1 MKKNVY
7 QIINTIVFLLF
18 SGLTLTS
25 CKESDEPAVS
35 INIPAADEECCN
47 AEETF
52 LAYTFLNNG
61 YLKEITSLRDTIDG
75 KYALGVYSKGGN
87 LHAGYNDIYFA
98 LTKIANQGFVR
109 DFSITE
115 ISPVMTMTAMGMKH
129 ATPTVTESVLYD
141 ATFPAVQH
149 AWISFVMSSS
159 DKGFWELSYKVTT
172 QNHSVTHNGS
182 VINVNPNAAG
192 QEWLKSFKYQDVTYY
207 LSLVNPGE
215 FQTGI
220 NTIYA
225 YVSEQNADKAKP
237 WEVSA
242 QEFTIEIIPTMP
254 DMGNHS
260 SPDNVALKKQESG
273 IYEGKLN
280 LTMTGLWDIHLV
292 VKDKDGSIVAGGEN
306 NDSGYSS
313 LYWSVTI

>member
-52 LAYTFLNNG
+52 LAY
-61 YLKEITSLRDTIDG
+61 SLRDTIDG
-75 KYALGVYSKGGN
+75 KYALGVYSRGGN

-115 ISPVMTMTAMGMKH
+115 ISPVMTMAAMGMKH

-182 VINVNPNAAG
+182 VIYVNPNAAG
-192 QEWLKSFKYQDVTYY
+192 QEWLKSVLFC
-207 LSLVNPGE
+207 
-215 FQTGI
+215 
-220 NTIYA
+220 
-225 YVSEQNADKAKP
+225 
-237 WEVSA
+237 
-242 QEFTIEIIPTMP
+242 
-254 DMGNHS
+254 
-260 SPDNVALKKQESG
+260 
-273 IYEGKLN
+273 
-280 LTMTGLWDIHLV
+280 
-292 VKDKDGSIVAGGEN
+292 
-306 NDSGYSS
+306 
-313 LYWSVTI
+313 

>member
-1 MKKNVY
+1 MPRRH
-7 QIINTIVFLLF
+7 
-18 SGLTLTS
+18 S
-25 CKESDEPAVS
+25 
-35 INIPAADEECCN
+35 
-47 AEETF
+47 
-52 LAYTFLNNG
+52 FLNNG

-75 KYALGVYSKGGN
+75 KYALGVYSRGGN